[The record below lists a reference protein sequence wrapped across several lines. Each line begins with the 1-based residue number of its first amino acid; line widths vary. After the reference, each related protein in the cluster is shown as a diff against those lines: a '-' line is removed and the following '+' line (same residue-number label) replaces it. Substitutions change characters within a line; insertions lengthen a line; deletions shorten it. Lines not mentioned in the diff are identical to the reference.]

1 MQASRLLFHLCRFID
16 TLRYGQQLL
25 KGKSTV
31 HLGSI
36 DLDEEDASGT

>member
-1 MQASRLLFHLCRFID
+1 MGRSIA

-31 HLGSI
+31 HLGEI
-36 DLDEEDASGT
+36 DLEEADTELGP